1 LIGLGFVQSVLD
13 KALFFFYK
21 AGRLILILGT
31 HVDDLIGTGQPGL
44 ADEILAQVKATF
56 DFGAWSDSRTDG
68 TLEYGGK
75 EIRKDAD
82 GVVTLTQEKFAR
94 AIVVTP
100 VPKWRALSPQA
111 TLTAAEVTELKSAGG
126 CLHWMVG
133 QTRPDLAAATSLSMS
148 GTPTVHNLV
157 EINKVLK
164 EAQNTTDWGLR
175 FVPLDL
181 ATAKIVVFTDASW
194 ANTESLRSQAGFLT
208 FLCGGDVFS
217 WQVMRQI
224 CWTGVAIG
232 SNVNAGVPWRLR
244 PWPWTPGSTAA
255 SSSGSSWPRL

>member
-1 LIGLGFVQSVLD
+1 MLD